1 MASVK
6 AFMPNI
12 NGSTK
17 IMRGF
22 MFTMKPLMKTISPL
36 MTAIKCWA
44 SNTHPLTAIIKSVQT
59 TAAGLVAT
67 FTGRRTAIA

>member
-17 IMRGF
+17 ITRGF
-22 MFTMKPLMKTISPL
+22 TFTMKPLMKTISPL

-44 SNTHPLTAIIKSVQT
+44 TSTHTLTAIIKSLQT
-59 TAAGLVAT
+59 TAAGFVAA